1 MPGQVAT
8 APALPGVA
16 EGRRRGR
23 RGRRVRW
30 APYAL
35 VAPATLFMLVFFVW
49 PAFQALLIAF
59 QTPAGAFTLGNLQAM
74 VHDTDFRFA
83 LTNTLLLVAL
93 IIPVETAVAL
103 LMAVLAQSRL
113 RGMGFFLYFWTLPL
127 AVSDLAAGLIWLSVF
142 TSHGYLNSLLQD
154 LHLIRHPIGFLDY
167 NSLGTLV
174 AAIVIAEVWR
184 SISIVMV
191 VITSGL
197 QSIPVELDE
206 AAAIMGAGGWQR
218 FTRVTLPLL
227 KPSIQVALIL
237 RTTAAFQVFAMV
249 LAMAGA
255 AYPVLAIKTEQWVYD
270 YQNYQFAGSYAAL
283 ILLFSAVATV
293 IYLVVLRTPRQVFQR

>member
-1 MPGQVAT
+1 MSGQVGQ
-8 APALPGVA
+8 APAVPQSGVSPRHA
-16 EGRRRGR
+16 RRRKR
-23 RGRRVRW
+23 LQWR
-30 APYAL
+30 PYAL
-35 VAPATLFMLVFFVW
+35 IAPATIFMLVFFVW
-49 PAFQALLIAF
+49 PAIQALLIAF
-59 QTPAGAFTLGNLQAM
+59 QTSSGALTLANFQSM
-74 VHDTDFRFA
+74 VHDPDFRYA
-83 LTNTLLLVAL
+83 LTNTLLLLAL
-93 IIPVETAVAL
+93 IIPIETVVAL
-103 LMAVLAQSRL
+103 VMGVLAQTRL
-113 RGMGFFLYFWTLPL
+113 RGLGFFLYFWTLPL

-142 TSHGYLNSLLQD
+142 TSHGYLNSVLQD

-191 VITSGL
+191 VITSGI
-197 QSIPVELDE
+197 QAIPAELDE
-206 AAAIMGAGGWQR
+206 AAAILGANGWQR
-218 FTRVTLPLL
+218 FTKVTLPLL

-270 YQNYQFAGSYAAL
+270 YQNYQLAGSYAVL
-283 ILLFSAVATV
+283 ILLLSSLGTV
-293 IYLVVLRTPRQVFQR
+293 TFLILLRTPRQVFQR